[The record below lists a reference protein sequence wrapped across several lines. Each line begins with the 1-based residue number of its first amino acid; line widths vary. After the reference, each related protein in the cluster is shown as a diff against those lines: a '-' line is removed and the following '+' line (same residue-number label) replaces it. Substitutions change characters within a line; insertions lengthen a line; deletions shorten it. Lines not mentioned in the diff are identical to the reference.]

1 MSDGNPP
8 PLIFSEDFLNQSLDV
23 FPIEFLDI
31 KSAHRMLYGPDP
43 FESLSVQTADLH
55 HQLEFELRS
64 KLVQMQ
70 QRFLQSGGEA
80 KALRELLGRSL
91 SAYTAL
97 FGRHSGSWMKKFQNR
112 GARFGS
118 LWKNI
123 FPLMWRRSITFCC
136 FEREPNIPR

>member
-1 MSDGNPP
+1 
-8 PLIFSEDFLNQSLDV
+8 
-23 FPIEFLDI
+23 
-31 KSAHRMLYGPDP
+31 MLYGPDP

-70 QRFLQSGGEA
+70 QRFFAIGRRGQSSSRIAGTVP
-80 KALRELLGRSL
+80 LGH
-91 SAYTAL
+91 TAL
-97 FGRHSGSWMKKFQNR
+97 FRATLRVLDEKVPEQR
-112 GARFGS
+112 REFGS

-136 FEREPNIPR
+136 FERNQHPR